1 MKRLYEFF
9 SHRFRLKQEGIWCD
23 VDMQNSSILEIHF
36 PVEHLV
42 VSPIIKDN
50 ADISRYKLK
59 DELIIEPTLEC
70 TAQLLALNVDHID
83 ILLED
88 WYPTLG
94 TRFVHTSE
102 GKFLITRLIPCPR
115 CLHITDGGQNLHD
128 FPPSNSQQLLDV
140 LNQDNE
146 SAAIGFND
154 LHRIRKSQESY
165 TSCDSGVEPDSSGSS
180 RIPSLEGYPGLQGD
194 EQEKPIF
201 YSWTVEECIL
211 AAYGTKTVA
220 CPTHGDVSLAKVAPD
235 TVSKNI
241 LLYGIHIT

>member
-1 MKRLYEFF
+1 
-9 SHRFRLKQEGIWCD
+9 
-23 VDMQNSSILEIHF
+23 MQNNSILEIYF
-36 PVEHLV
+36 PVEYLV
-42 VSPIIKDN
+42 IAPIINDN
-50 ADISRYKLK
+50 CDISRYKLK

-70 TAQLLALNVDHID
+70 TAQLLSLTIDHID

-102 GKFLITRLIPCPR
+102 GKFLITRLIPCPQ
-115 CLHITDGGQNLHD
+115 CLQITDGGQSLYD

-140 LNQDNE
+140 INHQENE
-146 SAAIGFND
+146 QIAMYND

-180 RIPSLEGYPGLQGD
+180 RIPSVEGHPGILGEDQD
-194 EQEKPIF
+194 KPIF

-211 AAYGTKTVA
+211 AAYGTKTVV
-220 CPTHGDVSLAKVAPD
+220 CPTHGDVTLSKIAPD
-235 TVSKNI
+235 TVST
-241 LLYGIHIT
+241 L